1 MSIWWPQAVTIG
13 GVLLDVSDGSSV
25 RASGDLSGWDDAPAV
40 RNALPAR
47 AQQNGAWD
55 STGFS
60 DARVVTVSG
69 FVQEATSAAAYAV
82 ARSLAALR
90 PQSVQELVVDNI
102 ALGPLSALVRVNV
115 GVKPVWIGDCA
126 FEYSLTVT
134 APDMLKYG
142 PATYGS
148 ATLSAATPGA
158 GLVYPLAYPIDY
170 GVATGVTPGAV
181 SVRNGGLAA
190 YWPRLRIDGPS
201 TNPTVTMVESGA
213 WVRYNGS
220 LLAGQWL
227 DWDLAGRLV
236 LLNGRVSVRQNVS
249 FSGDWLAV
257 PPGGGSIAWTDD
269 GGDPAALLSV
279 WGSEGVYF

>member
-1 MSIWWPQAVTIG
+1 MSRWPNAVTAG
-13 GVLLDVSDGSSV
+13 GILLDQVTAISSRV
-25 RASGDLSGWDDAPAV
+25 VTDLSGWDDAPAV
-40 RNALPAR
+40 HNTLPVK

-60 DARVVTVSG
+60 DARVVIVTGSVR
-69 FVQEATSAAAYAV
+69 EATSAAAYAV
-82 ARSLAALR
+82 LQSLVALR
-90 PQSVQELVVDNI
+90 PQSVQELIVDNATI
-102 ALGPLSALVRVNV
+102 GPLSALVRVTV
-115 GVKPVWIGDCA
+115 GVKPVWYGDRR
-126 FEYSLTVT
+126 FTYTLTVT
-134 APDMLKYG
+134 SPDMLKYG

-181 SVRNGGLAA
+181 SVPNGGLAA

-201 TNPTVTMVESGA
+201 TNPTETMVESGA

-227 DWDLAGRLV
+227 DWDLANRLV
-236 LLNGRVSVRQNVS
+236 LLNGRVSVRQSVS

-257 PPGGGSIAWTDD
+257 PPGGGSITWTDD